1 MGVKYPEKE
10 EDEID
15 DITLLEPEGVYSYA
29 DYLKWTFEERVEII
43 KGKIFKMSAAPA
55 TKHQEVSSILGYE
68 IFGYLKGKNCKVFY
82 APFDVRFPKDLA
94 DSDEETFT
102 VVQPDISVI
111 CDLTKLDEAGCKGAP
126 DLIVE
131 ILSPSTSSKDLKE
144 KFWLYQEHKV
154 KEYWVVYPGENII
167 EPFELDHEGI
177 FRSKGKFVEGDT
189 LKSTVLSGF
198 SIQIN
203 DVFKS

>member
-10 EDEID
+10 EEEID

-68 IFGYLKGKNCKVFY
+68 IFGYLKDKKCKVFY
-82 APFDVRFPKDLA
+82 APFDVRFPKDLS
-94 DSDEETFT
+94 DSNEETFT

-154 KEYWVVYPGENII
+154 REYWVVYPGENII

>member
-10 EDEID
+10 EEEID

-43 KGKIFKMSAAPA
+43 KGKIFKISATPG
-55 TKHQEVSSILGYE
+55 TKHQEVSTILGGE
-68 IFGYLKGKNCKVFY
+68 IYNHLKGNPCKVFH
-82 APFDVRFPKDLA
+82 APFDVRFPKDLS
-94 DSDEETFT
+94 DSNEETFT

-167 EPFELDHEGI
+167 EPFELDHEGT

>member
-10 EDEID
+10 EGEID

-55 TKHQEVSSILGYE
+55 TKHQEVSTILGGE
-68 IFGYLKGKNCKVFY
+68 IYNHIKGKPCKVFY
-82 APFDVRFPKDLA
+82 APFDVRFPKNLT

-111 CDLTKLDEAGCKGAP
+111 CDLSKLDEAGCKGAP

-144 KFWLYQEHKV
+144 KFWLYEEHKV

-167 EPFELDHEGI
+167 ELFLLDNEGS

-189 LKSTVLSGF
+189 IESSVLSGF

>member
-10 EDEID
+10 EEKID

-55 TKHQEVSSILGYE
+55 TKHQEVSTILGGE
-68 IFGYLKGKNCKVFY
+68 IYNHLKGNPYKVFH

-102 VVQPDISVI
+102 VVQPDILVI
-111 CDLTKLDEAGCKGAP
+111 CDLTKLDEAGCKGPP

-167 EPFELDHEGI
+167 EPFVLDNEGS
-177 FRSKGKFVEGDT
+177 FMSKGKFVEGDT
-189 LKSTVLSGF
+189 IESSVLPGF
-198 SIQIN
+198 SIQIE